1 MRPRVR
7 SPAAHTCRAALI
19 PRPQELVAVIEESNR
34 TQLQM
39 RFARQLRQPFNAS
52 NFRKLKKT
60 IAIAKTIM
68 REREIEAGV
77 KPRQSRAAK
86 RKAQAANLMF

>member
-1 MRPRVR
+1 MCPRVR

>member
-1 MRPRVR
+1 
-7 SPAAHTCRAALI
+7 
-19 PRPQELVAVIEESNR
+19 
-34 TQLQM
+34 
-39 RFARQLRQPFNAS
+39 
-52 NFRKLKKT
+52 
-60 IAIAKTIM
+60 M

>member
-1 MRPRVR
+1 MPD
-7 SPAAHTCRAALI
+7 AAAL
-19 PRPQELVAVIEESNR
+19 RAKSNEELVAVIEESNR